1 MAQRAVTKSPATA
14 PGFDLEPGGTNAIGR
29 MLALL
34 GDEWTLL
41 LVRQSLLGATKFSD
55 FARLPISNAVLT
67 ARLQSLVRD
76 GLLDRQVYQHQPL
89 RAGYLP
95 TAECRQLW
103 PVLLSIWQWE
113 RTWVH
118 DRSDELPLMRHHTC
132 GQDFAPVLTCE
143 HCTAPA
149 AALDIEASW
158 GPSGGWP
165 RSVPRATTRKRLR
178 AADAGQPG
186 LFPQTMTI
194 FGNRW
199 SAAIVGAA
207 LLGTRRFS
215 DFQARLKAPAALV
228 ADRLKVFCDIGI
240 LQAATHPK
248 RADWSEYHLTPKGLA
263 FYPVVATAIGWAHAN
278 YRGGEGPALVFIHRQ
293 CAHAFIPQLICD
305 HCFEPLAGNSIEV
318 GPTRNEPIRQLDA
331 RD

>member
-1 MAQRAVTKSPATA
+1 MTEAPVPAC
-14 PGFDLEPGGTNAIGR
+14 PFDLQPGGTNAIGR

-67 ARLQSLVRD
+67 ARLQSLVRE
-76 GLLDRQVYQHQPL
+76 GLLDRQIYQQQPL

-103 PVLLSIWQWE
+103 TVLISIWQWE

-118 DRSDELPLMRHHTC
+118 NRSDELPLMHHRTC

-143 HCTAPA
+143 HCHVPTE
-149 AALDIEASW
+149 ALDIAASW

-178 AADAGQPG
+178 AADTRQPG
-186 LFPQTMTI
+186 MFPQTMAVL
-194 FGNRW
+194 GNRW
-199 SAAIVGAA
+199 SAAIIGAA
-207 LLGTRRFS
+207 FLGTRRFS

-240 LQAATHPK
+240 LQAAAHPK
-248 RADWSEYHLTPKGLA
+248 RSDWSEYHLTPKGLA
-263 FYPVVATAIGWAHAN
+263 FYPVVATAIGWAQAN
-278 YRGGEGPALVFIHRQ
+278 YRGQDGPALVLTHRR
-293 CAHAFIPQLICD
+293 CNHTFVPQLICD
-305 HCFEPLAGNSIEV
+305 QCSQPLAGNSIEV
-318 GPTRNEPIRQLDA
+318 VPRDDAIEHLDA
-331 RD
+331 PG

>member
-1 MAQRAVTKSPATA
+1 MAHPAVTETPVPAY
-14 PGFDLEPGGTNAIGR
+14 PFDLESGGTNAIGR
-29 MLALL
+29 TLALL

-67 ARLQSLVRD
+67 ARLQSLVRE
-76 GLLDRQVYQHQPL
+76 GLLDRQVYQQQPL

-103 PVLLSIWQWE
+103 TVLISIWQWE

-118 DRSDELPLMRHHTC
+118 NRSDELPLMHHRTC

-143 HCTAPA
+143 HCHAPTE
-149 AALDIEASW
+149 ALDIAASW

-178 AADAGQPG
+178 TADTRQPG
-186 LFPQTMTI
+186 MFPQTMAVL
-194 FGNRW
+194 GNRW
-199 SAAIVGAA
+199 SAAIIGAA
-207 LLGTRRFS
+207 FLGTRRFS

-240 LQAATHPK
+240 MQAAAHPK
-248 RADWSEYHLTPKGLA
+248 RSDWSEYHLTPKGLA

-278 YRGGEGPALVFIHRQ
+278 YRGQDGPALVLTHRR
-293 CAHAFIPQLICD
+293 CNHAFVPQLICD
-305 HCFEPLAGNSIEV
+305 QCSQPLAGNSIEV
-318 GPTRNEPIRQLDA
+318 VSRDDAIEHLDA
-331 RD
+331 PG